1 MEPRYDLIG
10 GGWAGELAKPR
21 PPRGEIVIADGCLSD
36 VVTTEIDRR
45 RSIADGARALV
56 EAVVEAYKQFP
67 EMNTVCTISGSP
79 LMFGTAQSRPRLK
92 IGRANPR
99 VVNRR

>member
-21 PPRGEIVIADGCLSD
+21 PLRGEIVIADGGLSD

-45 RSIADGARALV
+45 RSIIDGCAAVLAAID
-56 EAVVEAYKQFP
+56 EAPKP
-67 EMNTVCTISGSP
+67 DLNTVCKISGAGI
-79 LMFGTAQSRPRLK
+79 LFGKLQAAQSRSILR
-92 IGRANPR
+92 
-99 VVNRR
+99 

>member
-10 GGWAGELAKPR
+10 GGGIGWGSTHR
-21 PPRGEIVIADGCLSD
+21 PPRGEIVIADGGLSD

-45 RSIADGARALV
+45 RSIVDGCAAVLAAIDTALKPDLN
-56 EAVVEAYKQFP
+56 AVCYITGVRL
-67 EMNTVCTISGSP
+67 I
-79 LMFGTAQSRPRLK
+79 FGTPQTRPRLK